1 MVTRLTLDSH
11 SALTFDDGE
20 LRLGTAP
27 AGRYRPLCH
36 ALTRSGHAA
45 GPAIGFPAMAAPD
58 LSTHQAAEGSP
69 EPAAGTGP
77 ARSNHPS
84 ASTVRRFG
92 MTGALLMA
100 IGALGAGAL
109 PVPNPLFGT
118 RLLGLPSRNATVSIA
133 ITYAGMAMVVL
144 GWLWL
149 GRMLKRDQNGGTPLA
164 KGFIARTM
172 MLWALPL
179 LVAPP
184 LFSKDVYSYL
194 AQSAI
199 AARGLDPYL
208 LGPAD
213 ALGIDDPLTRSIPTV
228 WRPTPAPYGPL
239 FLWLGKWITGL
250 TGNDVVLGI
259 FAHRLLALCGLALI
273 VWALPRLAKR
283 LDLDPRSALWLG
295 VGNPLVLFHLF
306 SGVHNEALMLGLMLA
321 GLEVGLARSWLLGT
335 VIITL
340 GAEIKIPAALAL
352 GFLGMWAARERG
364 GRPLDVAKVGVSMAV
379 VFSAVMAGV
388 AYGTGLGFG
397 WINTLD
403 IPTLIRSW
411 VSVSTDL
418 GVIGG
423 QLGVLAGMGD
433 HTTQVLTLTRALGGV
448 VSAAI
453 CVWLLFGTLR
463 GRIDPVTGLGCG
475 LGAVVLLSPTVHPW
489 YLLWAAIPLAAS
501 TARIRYRRL
510 SVAGSAI
517 VALLVP
523 PTGAD
528 FSFRPYQLPMAI
540 VAGAVILFVPL
551 WLVRHRI
558 PR

>member
-1 MVTRLTLDSH
+1 
-11 SALTFDDGE
+11 
-20 LRLGTAP
+20 
-27 AGRYRPLCH
+27 
-36 ALTRSGHAA
+36 
-45 GPAIGFPAMAAPD
+45 
-58 LSTHQAAEGSP
+58 
-69 EPAAGTGP
+69 
-77 ARSNHPS
+77 
-84 ASTVRRFG
+84 

-100 IGALGAGAL
+100 IGSLGAGAL
-109 PVPNPLFGT
+109 PVPNPAFGL

-149 GRMLKRDQNGGTPLA
+149 GRLLKRDQNGGTPLA
-164 KGFIARTM
+164 KGFITRTM
-172 MLWALPL
+172 VLWALPL
-179 LVAPP
+179 WVAPP

-199 AARGLDPYL
+199 AAHGMDPYQ

-228 WRPTPAPYGPL
+228 WRSTPAPYGPL
-239 FLWLGKWITGL
+239 FLYLGRGITAL

-259 FAHRLLALCGLALI
+259 FAHRLLAICGIAAI
-273 VWALPRLAKR
+273 WWALPKLSSRLG
-283 LDLDPRSALWLG
+283 LDPRSALWLG
-295 VGNPLVLFHLF
+295 VANPLVLFHLF
-306 SGVHNEALMLGLMLA
+306 SGVHNESLMLGLMLA
-321 GLEVGLARSWLLGT
+321 GLEIGLSRSVLLGT
-335 VIITL
+335 VLITL
-340 GAEIKIPAALAL
+340 SADIKVPALLAL

-364 GRPLDVAKVGVSMAV
+364 GRLLDVLKVGVSMLV
-379 VFSAVMAGV
+379 VFGAVMLAV

-397 WINTLD
+397 WIDTLD

-418 GVIGG
+418 GLAGG
-423 QLGVLAGMGD
+423 QLGILAGLGD
-433 HTTQVLTLTRALGGV
+433 HTTAVLTLTRVLGGV
-448 VSAAI
+448 VSGGM
-453 CVWLLFGTLR
+453 CLWLLLGTLR
-463 GRIDPVTGLGCG
+463 GRIDPITGVGCG

-501 TARIRYRRL
+501 TARIRFRRL

-528 FSFRPYQLPMAI
+528 FAFRAYQLPMAI
-540 VAGAVILFVPL
+540 AAGAVILFVPL
-551 WLVRHRI
+551 YLIRHRI

>member
-1 MVTRLTLDSH
+1 VTGLTAGTSRGPSG
-11 SALTFDDGE
+11 SA
-20 LRLGTAP
+20 
-27 AGRYRPLCH
+27 
-36 ALTRSGHAA
+36 
-45 GPAIGFPAMAAPD
+45 AIPSLFMAAPD
-58 LSTHQAAEGSP
+58 LSTAPDGAVTGDAAVTASVSDGAGSGD
-69 EPAAGTGP
+69 AAIGGSGSGRANP
-77 ARSNHPS
+77 SSSAR
-84 ASTVRRFG
+84 TVRHFG

-100 IGALGAGAL
+100 IGSLGAGAL
-109 PVPNPLFGT
+109 PVPNPAFGL

-149 GRMLKRDQNGGTPLA
+149 GRLLKRDQNGGTPLP
-164 KGFIARTM
+164 KGFITRTM
-172 MLWALPL
+172 TLWALPL
-179 LVAPP
+179 FVAPP

-228 WRPTPAPYGPL
+228 WRPTAAPYGPL
-239 FLWLGKWITGL
+239 FLFLGRGITAL

-259 FAHRLLALCGLALI
+259 FAHRVLALCGIAGI

-295 VGNPLVLFHLF
+295 VANPLVLFHLF
-306 SGVHNEALMLGLMLA
+306 SGVHNESLMLGLMLV

-335 VIITL
+335 VLITCAAGVKL
-340 GAEIKIPAALAL
+340 PAALAL
-352 GFLGMWAARERG
+352 GFLGMYAARERG
-364 GRPLDVAKVGVSMAV
+364 GGWRDVAVVGSVMAAVSA
-379 VFSAVMAGV
+379 AVMCTIAF
-388 AYGTGLGFG
+388 GTGLGFG
-397 WINTLD
+397 WVYTLD

-418 GVIGG
+418 GVLGG
-423 QLGVLAGMGD
+423 QIGILAGLGD
-433 HTTQVLTLTRALGGV
+433 HTDAVLTLTRALGGLV
-448 VSAAI
+448 AGVI
-453 CVWLLFGTLR
+453 CVRLLVGTLR
-463 GRIDPVTGLGCG
+463 GRIDPVTGVGAG

-489 YLLWAAIPLAAS
+489 YLLWGAIPLAAS
-501 TARIRYRRL
+501 YARIRFRR
-510 SVAGSAI
+510 VAVAVSAI

-528 FSFRPYQLPMAI
+528 FAFRAYQLPMAI
-540 VAGAVILFVPL
+540 IAGVVILFVPL
-551 WLVRHRI
+551 YLIRHRI

>member
-1 MVTRLTLDSH
+1 MT
-11 SALTFDDGE
+11 
-20 LRLGTAP
+20 
-27 AGRYRPLCH
+27 
-36 ALTRSGHAA
+36 
-45 GPAIGFPAMAAPD
+45 APD
-58 LSTHQAAEGSP
+58 LSTSQAASP
-69 EPAAGTGP
+69 SPAPVATKESYAS
-77 ARSNHPS
+77 AR
-84 ASTVRRFG
+84 AVRRFG

-100 IGALGAGAL
+100 VGSLGAGAL
-109 PVPNPLFGT
+109 PVPNPAFGL

-149 GRMLKRDQNGGTPLA
+149 GRLLKRDQNGGPPLPH
-164 KGFIARTM
+164 GYLTRTM
-172 MLWALPL
+172 VLWALPL
-179 LVAPP
+179 FVAPP

-199 AARGLDPYL
+199 AARGLDPYQ

-213 ALGIDDPLTRSIPTV
+213 ALGIDDPLTRSIPTI

-239 FLWLGKWITGL
+239 FLYLGRGITAL

-259 FAHRLLALCGLALI
+259 FAHRVLALCGLAAI
-273 VWALPRLAKR
+273 WWALPRLSKR
-283 LDLDPRSALWLG
+283 LGLDPRSALWLG
-295 VGNPLVLFHLF
+295 VANPLVLFHLF
-306 SGVHNEALMLGLMLA
+306 SGVHNESLMLGLMLA
-321 GLEVGLARSWLLGT
+321 GLEIGLSRSWLLGT
-335 VIITL
+335 VLITL
-340 GAEIKIPAALAL
+340 AAGIKVPAELAL
-352 GFLGMWAARERG
+352 GFLGMWVARERG
-364 GRPLDVAKVGVSMAV
+364 GRASDVAKVGLAMAAVSGAV
-379 VFSAVMAGV
+379 TAAVAF
-388 AYGTGLGFG
+388 GTGLGFG

-423 QLGVLAGMGD
+423 QFGILAGLGD
-433 HTTQVLTLTRALGGV
+433 HTTEVLTLTRVLGGV
-448 VSAAI
+448 TAGAI
-453 CVWLLFGTLR
+453 CVWLLFGTLH
-463 GRIDPVTGLGCG
+463 GRIDPITGVGAG

-501 TARIRYRRL
+501 TARIRFRRL
-510 SVAGSAI
+510 AVAGSAI

-528 FSFRPYQLPMAI
+528 FAFRAYQLPMAI
-540 VAGAVILFVPL
+540 VAGAVMLFIPL
-551 WLVRHRI
+551 YLMRRRI

>member
-1 MVTRLTLDSH
+1 
-11 SALTFDDGE
+11 
-20 LRLGTAP
+20 
-27 AGRYRPLCH
+27 
-36 ALTRSGHAA
+36 
-45 GPAIGFPAMAAPD
+45 MAAPE
-58 LSTHQAAEGSP
+58 LSTSRDAAPTP
-69 EPAAGTGP
+69 EPPEQPPRNPIAT
-77 ARSNHPS
+77 
-84 ASTVRRFG
+84 TVRRFG

-100 IGALGAGAL
+100 IGSLGAGAL
-109 PVPNPLFGT
+109 PVPNPAFGL

-149 GRMLKRDQNGGTPLA
+149 GRLLKRDQNGGTPLA
-164 KGFIARTM
+164 KGFITRTM
-172 MLWALPL
+172 VLWALPL
-179 LVAPP
+179 WVAPP

-199 AARGLDPYL
+199 AAHGMDPYQ

-228 WRPTPAPYGPL
+228 WRSTPAPYGPL
-239 FLWLGKWITGL
+239 FLYLGRGITAL

-259 FAHRLLALCGLALI
+259 FAHRLLAICGIAAI
-273 VWALPRLAKR
+273 WWALPKLSSRLG
-283 LDLDPRSALWLG
+283 LDPRSALWLG
-295 VGNPLVLFHLF
+295 VANPLVLFHLF
-306 SGVHNEALMLGLMLA
+306 SGVHNESLMLGLMLA
-321 GLEVGLARSWLLGT
+321 GLEIGLSRSVLLGT
-335 VIITL
+335 VLITL
-340 GAEIKIPAALAL
+340 SSDIKVPALLAL

-364 GRPLDVAKVGVSMAV
+364 GRLLDVLKVGVSMLV
-379 VFSAVMAGV
+379 VAGAVMLAV

-397 WINTLD
+397 WIDTLD

-418 GVIGG
+418 GLAGG
-423 QLGVLAGMGD
+423 QLGILAGLGD
-433 HTTQVLTLTRALGGV
+433 HTTAVLTLTRVLGGV
-448 VSAAI
+448 VSGAM
-453 CVWLLFGTLR
+453 CLWLLLGTLR
-463 GRIDPVTGLGCG
+463 GRIDPITGVGCG

-501 TARIRYRRL
+501 TARIRFRRL

-528 FSFRPYQLPMAI
+528 FAFRAYQLPMAI
-540 VAGAVILFVPL
+540 AAGAVILFVPL
-551 WLVRHRI
+551 YLIRHRI

>member
-1 MVTRLTLDSH
+1 
-11 SALTFDDGE
+11 
-20 LRLGTAP
+20 
-27 AGRYRPLCH
+27 
-36 ALTRSGHAA
+36 
-45 GPAIGFPAMAAPD
+45 
-58 LSTHQAAEGSP
+58 
-69 EPAAGTGP
+69 
-77 ARSNHPS
+77 
-84 ASTVRRFG
+84 

-100 IGALGAGAL
+100 IGSLGAGAL
-109 PVPNPLFGT
+109 PVPNPAFGL

-149 GRMLKRDQNGGTPLA
+149 GRLLKRDQNGGTPLA
-164 KGFIARTM
+164 KGFITRTM
-172 MLWALPL
+172 VLWALPL
-179 LVAPP
+179 WVAPP

-199 AARGLDPYL
+199 AAHGMDPYQ

-228 WRPTPAPYGPL
+228 WRSTPAPYGPL
-239 FLWLGKWITGL
+239 FLYLGRGITAL

-259 FAHRLLALCGLALI
+259 FAHRLLAICGIAAI
-273 VWALPRLAKR
+273 WWALPKLSSRLG
-283 LDLDPRSALWLG
+283 LDPRSALWLG
-295 VGNPLVLFHLF
+295 VANPLVLFHLF
-306 SGVHNEALMLGLMLA
+306 SGVHNESLMLGLMLA
-321 GLEVGLARSWLLGT
+321 GLEIGLSRSVLLGT
-335 VIITL
+335 VLITL
-340 GAEIKIPAALAL
+340 SSDIKVPALLAL

-364 GRPLDVAKVGVSMAV
+364 GRLLDVLKVGVSMLV
-379 VFSAVMAGV
+379 VAGAVMLAV

-397 WINTLD
+397 WIDTLD

-418 GVIGG
+418 GLAGG
-423 QLGVLAGMGD
+423 QLGILAGLGD
-433 HTTQVLTLTRALGGV
+433 HTTAVLTLTRVLGGV
-448 VSAAI
+448 VSGAM
-453 CVWLLFGTLR
+453 CLWLLLGTLR
-463 GRIDPVTGLGCG
+463 GRIDPITGVGCG

-501 TARIRYRRL
+501 TARIRFRRL

-528 FSFRPYQLPMAI
+528 FAFRAYQLPMAI
-540 VAGAVILFVPL
+540 AAGAVILFVPL
-551 WLVRHRI
+551 YLIRHRI

>member
-1 MVTRLTLDSH
+1 
-11 SALTFDDGE
+11 
-20 LRLGTAP
+20 
-27 AGRYRPLCH
+27 
-36 ALTRSGHAA
+36 
-45 GPAIGFPAMAAPD
+45 
-58 LSTHQAAEGSP
+58 
-69 EPAAGTGP
+69 
-77 ARSNHPS
+77 
-84 ASTVRRFG
+84 

-100 IGALGAGAL
+100 IGSLGAGAL
-109 PVPNPLFGT
+109 PVPNPAFGL

-149 GRMLKRDQNGGTPLA
+149 GRLLKRDQNGGTPLA
-164 KGFIARTM
+164 KGFITRTM
-172 MLWALPL
+172 VLWALPL
-179 LVAPP
+179 WVAPP

-199 AARGLDPYL
+199 AAHGMDPYQ

-228 WRPTPAPYGPL
+228 WRSTPAPYGPL
-239 FLWLGKWITGL
+239 FLYLGRGITAL

-259 FAHRLLALCGLALI
+259 FAHRLLAICGIAAI
-273 VWALPRLAKR
+273 WWALPKLSSRLG
-283 LDLDPRSALWLG
+283 LDPRSALWLG
-295 VGNPLVLFHLF
+295 VANPLVLFHLF
-306 SGVHNEALMLGLMLA
+306 SGVHNESLMLGLMLA
-321 GLEVGLARSWLLGT
+321 GLEIGLSRSVLLGT
-335 VIITL
+335 VLITL
-340 GAEIKIPAALAL
+340 SSDIKVPALLAL

-364 GRPLDVAKVGVSMAV
+364 GRLLDVLKVGVSMLV
-379 VFSAVMAGV
+379 VAGAVMLAV

-397 WINTLD
+397 WIDTLD

-418 GVIGG
+418 GLAGG
-423 QLGVLAGMGD
+423 QLGILAGLGD
-433 HTTQVLTLTRALGGV
+433 HTTAVLTLTRVLGGV
-448 VSAAI
+448 VSGAM
-453 CVWLLFGTLR
+453 CLWLLLGTLR
-463 GRIDPVTGLGCG
+463 GRIDPITGVGCG

-501 TARIRYRRL
+501 TARIRFRRL

-528 FSFRPYQLPMAI
+528 FAFRAYQLPMAI
-540 VAGAVILFVPL
+540 AAGAVILFVPL
-551 WLVRHRI
+551 YLVRHRI

>member
-1 MVTRLTLDSH
+1 
-11 SALTFDDGE
+11 
-20 LRLGTAP
+20 
-27 AGRYRPLCH
+27 
-36 ALTRSGHAA
+36 
-45 GPAIGFPAMAAPD
+45 
-58 LSTHQAAEGSP
+58 
-69 EPAAGTGP
+69 
-77 ARSNHPS
+77 
-84 ASTVRRFG
+84 

-100 IGALGAGAL
+100 IGSLGAGAL
-109 PVPNPLFGT
+109 PVPNPAFGL

-149 GRMLKRDQNGGTPLA
+149 GRLLKRDQNGGTPLA
-164 KGFIARTM
+164 KGFITRTM
-172 MLWALPL
+172 VLWALPL
-179 LVAPP
+179 WVAPP

-199 AARGLDPYL
+199 AAHGMDPYQ

-228 WRPTPAPYGPL
+228 WRSTPAPYGPL
-239 FLWLGKWITGL
+239 FLYLGRGITAL

-259 FAHRLLALCGLALI
+259 FAHRLLAICGIAAI
-273 VWALPRLAKR
+273 WWALPKLSSRLG
-283 LDLDPRSALWLG
+283 LDPRSALWLG
-295 VGNPLVLFHLF
+295 VANPLVLFHLF
-306 SGVHNEALMLGLMLA
+306 SGVHNESLMLGLMLA
-321 GLEVGLARSWLLGT
+321 GLEIGLSRSVLLGT
-335 VIITL
+335 VLITL
-340 GAEIKIPAALAL
+340 SADIKVPALLAL

-364 GRPLDVAKVGVSMAV
+364 GRLLDVLKVGVSMLV
-379 VFSAVMAGV
+379 VSVAVMLAV

-397 WINTLD
+397 WIDTLD

-418 GVIGG
+418 GLAGG
-423 QLGVLAGMGD
+423 QLGILAGLGD
-433 HTTQVLTLTRALGGV
+433 HTTAVLTLTRVLGGV
-448 VSAAI
+448 VSGGM
-453 CVWLLFGTLR
+453 CLWLLLGTLR
-463 GRIDPVTGLGCG
+463 GRIDPITGVGCG

-501 TARIRYRRL
+501 TARIRFRRL

-528 FSFRPYQLPMAI
+528 FAFRAYQLPMAI
-540 VAGAVILFVPL
+540 AAGAVILFVPL
-551 WLVRHRI
+551 YLIRHRI

>member
-1 MVTRLTLDSH
+1 VVVSDPVPVDISVPPAVTPLDDKDCRQ
-11 SALTFDDGE
+11 L
-20 LRLGTAP
+20 
-27 AGRYRPLCH
+27 
-36 ALTRSGHAA
+36 
-45 GPAIGFPAMAAPD
+45 D
-58 LSTHQAAEGSP
+58 LI
-69 EPAAGTGP
+69 
-77 ARSNHPS
+77 
-84 ASTVRRFG
+84 RRFG
-92 MTGALLMA
+92 TMGALLIA
-100 IGALGAGAL
+100 FGSLGAGAA
-109 PVPNPLFGT
+109 PVYNPLPSVPVIGLFA
-118 RLLGLPSRNATVSIA
+118 RIPAVSLAVAILGM
-133 ITYAGMAMVVL
+133 GMVIF
-144 GWLWL
+144 GWLFL
-149 GRMLKRDQNGGTPLA
+149 GRFARPGRIRLISRSQLNRTLLMWAVPLM
-164 KGFIARTM
+164 FI
-172 MLWALPL
+172 
-179 LVAPP
+179 PP

>member
-1 MVTRLTLDSH
+1 
-11 SALTFDDGE
+11 
-20 LRLGTAP
+20 
-27 AGRYRPLCH
+27 
-36 ALTRSGHAA
+36 
-45 GPAIGFPAMAAPD
+45 
-58 LSTHQAAEGSP
+58 
-69 EPAAGTGP
+69 
-77 ARSNHPS
+77 
-84 ASTVRRFG
+84 
-92 MTGALLMA
+92 MTGSLLMA
-100 IGALGAGAL
+100 IGSLGAGAL
-109 PVPNPLFGT
+109 PVPNPVFGL

-149 GRMLKRDQNGGTPLA
+149 GRLLKRDQNGGTPLA
-164 KGFIARTM
+164 HGFITRTM
-172 MLWALPL
+172 TLWALPL

-199 AARGLDPYL
+199 AARGLDPYQ

-213 ALGIDDPLTRSIPTV
+213 ALGIDSPLTRSIPTV

-239 FLWLGKWITGL
+239 FLYLGRGITAL

-259 FAHRLLALCGLALI
+259 FAHRLLAMCGIAAI
-273 VWALPRLAKR
+273 WWALPKLSARLG
-283 LDLDPRSALWLG
+283 LDPRSALWLG
-295 VGNPLVLFHLF
+295 VANPLVLFHLF
-306 SGVHNEALMLGLMLA
+306 SGVHNESLMIGLMLA
-321 GLEVGLARSWLLGT
+321 GLEVGLSRSWLLGT
-335 VIITL
+335 VLITL
-340 GAEIKIPAALAL
+340 AADIKVPALLAL
-352 GFLGMWAARERG
+352 GFLGMWVARERG
-364 GRPLDVAKVGVSMAV
+364 GRIADVAKVGLSMLVLA
-379 VFSAVMAGV
+379 SAVMLGV

-423 QLGVLAGMGD
+423 QIGILAGMGD
-433 HTTQVLTLTRALGGV
+433 HTTAVLTLTRVLGGV
-448 VSAAI
+448 ISGAM
-453 CVWLLFGTLR
+453 CLWLLLGTLR
-463 GRIDPVTGLGCG
+463 GRIDPVTGVGAG

-501 TARIRYRRL
+501 TARIRFRRL
-510 SVAGSAI
+510 CVAGSAI

-528 FSFRPYQLPMAI
+528 FAFRAYQLPMAI
-540 VAGAVILFVPL
+540 AAGVVILFVPL
-551 WLVRHRI
+551 YLVRQRI

>member
-1 MVTRLTLDSH
+1 M
-11 SALTFDDGE
+11 
-20 LRLGTAP
+20 
-27 AGRYRPLCH
+27 
-36 ALTRSGHAA
+36 
-45 GPAIGFPAMAAPD
+45 
-58 LSTHQAAEGSP
+58 
-69 EPAAGTGP
+69 
-77 ARSNHPS
+77 
-84 ASTVRRFG
+84 VRRFG

-100 IGALGAGAL
+100 VGSLGAGAL
-109 PVPNPLFGT
+109 PVPNPLFGV
-118 RLLGLPSRNATVSIA
+118 RLLGLPARNATVSIA

-149 GRMLKRDQNGGTPLA
+149 GRMLKRDQNGGAPLA
-164 KGFIARTM
+164 EGFIARTM
-172 MLWALPL
+172 GLWALPL

-199 AARGLDPYL
+199 AAHGQDPYVF
-208 LGPAD
+208 GPAD
-213 ALGIDDPLTRSIPTV
+213 ALGINNPLTSSIPTV
-228 WRPTPAPYGPL
+228 WRTTPAPYGPL

-250 TGNDVVLGI
+250 TGDDVVLGV

-306 SGVHNEALMLGLMLA
+306 SGVHNETLMLGLMLA
-321 GLEVGLARSWLLGT
+321 GLELGLARPGLAGTLLGT
-335 VIITL
+335 VVITL

-352 GFLGMWAARERG
+352 GFLGMWAARRRG
-364 GRPLDVAKVGVSMAV
+364 GRLVDVAAVGGSMAA
-379 VFSAVMAGV
+379 VFAAVMAGV
-388 AYGTGLGFG
+388 AFGTGLGFG
-397 WINTLD
+397 WLNTLG
-403 IPTLIRSW
+403 IPNLIRSW

-418 GVIGG
+418 GLLGG
-423 QLGVLAGMGD
+423 QVGVLAGLGD
-433 HTTQVLTLTRALGGV
+433 HTTQVVALSRILGG
-448 VSAAI
+448 AI
-453 CVWLLFGTLR
+453 ATVICLWLLLGTLK

-489 YLLWAAIPLAAS
+489 YLLWAAIPLAAT
-501 TARIRYRRL
+501 TARIRFRRL
-510 SVAGSAI
+510 AVAGSAI

-540 VAGAVILFVPL
+540 IAGLLILFVPL
-551 WLVRHRI
+551 FLVRHRI

>member
-20 LRLGTAP
+20 LWLGTAP
-27 AGRYRPLCH
+27 AGRYRRLCH

-340 GAEIKIPAALAL
+340 GADIKIPAALAL
-352 GFLGMWAARERG
+352 GFLGMWVARQRG
-364 GRPLDVAKVGVSMAV
+364 
-379 VFSAVMAGV
+379 
-388 AYGTGLGFG
+388 
-397 WINTLD
+397 
-403 IPTLIRSW
+403 
-411 VSVSTDL
+411 
-418 GVIGG
+418 
-423 QLGVLAGMGD
+423 
-433 HTTQVLTLTRALGGV
+433 
-448 VSAAI
+448 
-453 CVWLLFGTLR
+453 
-463 GRIDPVTGLGCG
+463 
-475 LGAVVLLSPTVHPW
+475 
-489 YLLWAAIPLAAS
+489 
-501 TARIRYRRL
+501 
-510 SVAGSAI
+510 
-517 VALLVP
+517 
-523 PTGAD
+523 
-528 FSFRPYQLPMAI
+528 
-540 VAGAVILFVPL
+540 
-551 WLVRHRI
+551 
-558 PR
+558 

>member
-1 MVTRLTLDSH
+1 
-11 SALTFDDGE
+11 
-20 LRLGTAP
+20 
-27 AGRYRPLCH
+27 
-36 ALTRSGHAA
+36 
-45 GPAIGFPAMAAPD
+45 MAASD
-58 LSTHQAAEGSP
+58 LSTPQEV
-69 EPAAGTGP
+69 EPSADQVDVLVPT
-77 ARSNHPS
+77 RRNHPS

-164 KGFIARTM
+164 KGFITRTM
-172 MLWALPL
+172 TLWALPL
-179 LVAPP
+179 FVAPP

-199 AARGLDPYL
+199 AAHGQDPYV

-228 WRPTPAPYGPL
+228 WRSTPAPYGPL
-239 FLWLGKWITGL
+239 FLWLGRGITAL

-295 VGNPLVLFHLF
+295 VANPLVLFHLF

-321 GLEVGLARSWLLGT
+321 GLELGLSRSWLLGT

-340 GAEIKIPAALAL
+340 AADIKIPAALAL
-352 GFLGMWAARERG
+352 GFLGMWAARKRG
-364 GRPLDVAKVGVSMAV
+364 GRPLDVALVGSAMLVLFA
-379 VFSAVMAGV
+379 AVMAAVG
-388 AYGTGLGFG
+388 YGTGLGFG

-403 IPTLIRSW
+403 TPNLIRSW
-411 VSVSTDL
+411 VSVSTDI
-418 GVIGG
+418 GVVGG
-423 QLGVLAGMGD
+423 QLGVLAGLGD
-433 HTTQVLTLTRALGGV
+433 HTTQVVMLSRALGGA

-453 CVWLLFGTLR
+453 CLWLLLGTLR

>member
-1 MVTRLTLDSH
+1 
-11 SALTFDDGE
+11 
-20 LRLGTAP
+20 
-27 AGRYRPLCH
+27 
-36 ALTRSGHAA
+36 
-45 GPAIGFPAMAAPD
+45 MAAPE
-58 LSTHQAAEGSP
+58 LSTSEGAAPPREQAS
-69 EPAAGTGP
+69 T
-77 ARSNHPS
+77 SSQNHPS
-84 ASTVRRFG
+84 ARTVRRFG

-100 IGALGAGAL
+100 IGSLGAGAL
-109 PVPNPLFGT
+109 PVPNPAFGL
-118 RLLGLPSRNATVSIA
+118 RVLGLPSRNATVSIA

-164 KGFIARTM
+164 RGFITRTM
-172 MLWALPL
+172 ALWALPL
-179 LVAPP
+179 FVAPP

-199 AARGLDPYL
+199 AARGLDPYQ

-213 ALGIDDPLTRSIPTV
+213 ALGIDDPLTRSIPTI
-228 WRPTPAPYGPL
+228 WRSTAAPYGPL
-239 FLWLGKWITGL
+239 FLWLGRGITAL

-259 FAHRLLALCGLALI
+259 FAHRVLALGGLALI
-273 VWALPRLAKR
+273 WWALPRLAKR

-295 VGNPLVLFHLF
+295 IANPLVLFHLF

-321 GLEVGLARSWLLGT
+321 GLEVGMARSWLLGT
-335 VIITL
+335 VLITL
-340 GAEIKIPAALAL
+340 AAGIKVPAELAL
-352 GFLGMWAARERG
+352 GFLGMWEARQRG
-364 GRPLDVAKVGVSMAV
+364 GGFREVTKVGLSMLGVTVAV
-379 VFSAVMAGV
+379 TAAI

-397 WINTLD
+397 WIWTLG
-403 IPTLIRSW
+403 IPTMIRSW
-411 VSVSTDL
+411 VAVSTDL
-418 GVIGG
+418 GLLGG
-423 QLGVLAGMGD
+423 QLGILAGLGD
-433 HTTQVLTLTRALGGV
+433 HTTQVLTLTHALGGV
-448 VSAAI
+448 LAGVI

-510 SVAGSAI
+510 AVAGSAI

-523 PTGAD
+523 PTGSD
-528 FSFRPYQLPMAI
+528 FAFRAFQLPMAI
-540 VAGAVILFVPL
+540 IAGAVILFVPL
-551 WLVRHRI
+551 YLVRHRI

>member
-1 MVTRLTLDSH
+1 
-11 SALTFDDGE
+11 
-20 LRLGTAP
+20 
-27 AGRYRPLCH
+27 
-36 ALTRSGHAA
+36 
-45 GPAIGFPAMAAPD
+45 
-58 LSTHQAAEGSP
+58 
-69 EPAAGTGP
+69 
-77 ARSNHPS
+77 
-84 ASTVRRFG
+84 

-164 KGFIARTM
+164 KGFITRTM
-172 MLWALPL
+172 TLWALPL
-179 LVAPP
+179 FVAPP

-199 AARGLDPYL
+199 AARGQDPYV

-228 WRPTPAPYGPL
+228 WRSTPAPYGPL
-239 FLWLGKWITGL
+239 FLWLGRGITAL

-295 VGNPLVLFHLF
+295 VANPLVLFHLF

-321 GLEVGLARSWLLGT
+321 GLELGLSRSWLMGT

-340 GAEIKIPAALAL
+340 AADIKVPAALAL
-352 GFLGMWAARERG
+352 GFLGMWAARRRG
-364 GRPLDVAKVGVSMAV
+364 GRPMDVVAVGSAMLAV
-379 VFSAVMAGV
+379 FAAVMAAV

-397 WINTLD
+397 WVNTLD
-403 IPTLIRSW
+403 TPNLIRSW
-411 VSVSTDL
+411 VSVSTDI
-418 GVIGG
+418 GVVGG
-423 QLGVLAGMGD
+423 QLGVLAGLGD
-433 HTTQVLTLTRALGGV
+433 HTTQVVMLSRALGGV
-448 VSAAI
+448 VSAGI
-453 CVWLLFGTLR
+453 CLWLLLGTLK

-489 YLLWAAIPLAAS
+489 YLLWAAIPLAAT
-501 TARIRYRRL
+501 TARIRFRRL

-551 WLVRHRI
+551 YLIRHRI

>member
-1 MVTRLTLDSH
+1 
-11 SALTFDDGE
+11 
-20 LRLGTAP
+20 
-27 AGRYRPLCH
+27 
-36 ALTRSGHAA
+36 
-45 GPAIGFPAMAAPD
+45 MAAPD
-58 LSTHQAAEGSP
+58 LSTHQQAEPSLVQTAEPTAAG
-69 EPAAGTGP
+69 PAAGRPGVTAVPMAESEGQSAAVP
-77 ARSNHPS
+77 ENNPS
-84 ASTVRRFG
+84 ARMVRRFG

-109 PVPNPLFGT
+109 PVPNPLFGV
-118 RLLGLPSRNATVSIA
+118 RLLGLPARNATVSIA

-164 KGFIARTM
+164 RGFITRTM
-172 MLWALPL
+172 TLWALPL
-179 LVAPP
+179 FVAPP

-199 AARGLDPYL
+199 AAGGKDPYL

-213 ALGIDDPLTRSIPTV
+213 ALGIDNPLTRSIPTV
-228 WRPTPAPYGPL
+228 WRTTPAPYGPL
-239 FLWLGKWITGL
+239 FLWLGRGVTAL
-250 TGNDVVLGI
+250 TGNDVVLGV
-259 FAHRLLALCGLALI
+259 FAHRLLALSGLALI

-295 VGNPLVLFHLF
+295 VANPLVLFHLF
-306 SGVHNEALMLGLMLA
+306 SGVHNEALMLGLMLS
-321 GLEVGLARSWLLGT
+321 GLELGLSRSWLLGT
-335 VIITL
+335 MLITL
-340 GAEIKIPAALAL
+340 SADIKIPAALAL
-352 GFLGMWAARERG
+352 GFLGMWVARQRG
-364 GRPLDVAKVGVSMAV
+364 GRVIDVAKVGVAMAA
-379 VFSAVMAGV
+379 VFGAVMVAV

-403 IPTLIRSW
+403 TPNLIRSW
-411 VSVSTDL
+411 VSVSTDM

-423 QLGVLAGMGD
+423 QLGVLAGLGD
-433 HTTQVLTLTRALGGV
+433 HTTQVVALSRALGGV
-448 VSAAI
+448 VSAAM
-453 CVWLLFGTLR
+453 CLWLLLGTLK
-463 GRIDPVTGLGCG
+463 GRIDPITGLGCG

-489 YLLWAAIPLAAS
+489 YLLWAAIPLAA
-501 TARIRYRRL
+501 TAARIRFRRL

-540 VAGAVILFVPL
+540 IAGAVILFVPL
-551 WLVRHRI
+551 YLVRHRI